1 MNDNLTKHFCFFSTC
16 QKPSSTSINLN
27 SNHFQGGRQCQ
38 SSKVLESCSVIVFPA
53 RSPRAQ
59 LGSRPQPQPPLF
71 LKRFSVEPYLGKTWS
86 QPPFL
91 WMEADT
97 STQSAQASIERKYST
112 LHTCGTKILPCEEDG
127 VVVVL
132 GVVGVAPL
140 LRVGPPT
147 HLLQAA
153 RWVATLDQAYRLR
166 KNTTMEGEGQ
176 VTQTVNRNEIA
187 LLFSSLQ
194 GSRTCL
200 IKWKTLKRFWNIKQ
214 GNLLD

>member
-1 MNDNLTKHFCFFSTC
+1 MTTSQNILRFFSTC

-27 SNHFQGGRQCQ
+27 LIHIQGGRQCQ
-38 SSKVLESCSVIVFPA
+38 VSKVSESCSVNCFPLQGC
-53 RSPRAQ
+53 RGHDWVRDLSCSLRF
-59 LGSRPQPQPPLF
+59 F
-71 LKRFSVEPYLGKTWS
+71 LKKNNFFPSNLTWARLEAN
-86 QPPFL
+86 PPFL

-153 RWVATLDQAYRLR
+153 GWVATLDQAYRLR
-166 KNTTMEGEGQ
+166 KKHNDRGRKGGREGQ
-176 VTQTVNRNEIA
+176 VTQTVNGNDWDSSTFQFTPQGEPKLAWLNER
-187 LLFSSLQ
+187 L
-194 GSRTCL
+194 
-200 IKWKTLKRFWNIKQ
+200 
-214 GNLLD
+214 